1 MHPEILS
8 HRLRLSLI
16 GRLLSLAVG
25 AALSIA
31 PASAEQVLYMFE
43 QAGCAYCLQW
53 DREVGAAYPLTDEG
67 RAAPLV
73 RVNIRDDLP
82 QGVALAARPV
92 FTPTFVLARDGQE
105 LGRIEGYPGEDFFW
119 GLLGQMIATPAAAAG
134 N

>member
-1 MHPEILS
+1 M
-8 HRLRLSLI
+8 I
-16 GRLLSLAVG
+16 GRLLSLTLGAVL
-25 AALSIA
+25 ATTPAL
-31 PASAEQVLYMFE
+31 AEQVLYMFE

-53 DREVGAAYPLTDEG
+53 DREVGDAYPLTDEG

-73 RVNIRDDLP
+73 RINIRDDPPEGLK
-82 QGVALAARPV
+82 LAARPV

-119 GLLGQMIATPAAAAG
+119 GLLGQMIATPAVASS